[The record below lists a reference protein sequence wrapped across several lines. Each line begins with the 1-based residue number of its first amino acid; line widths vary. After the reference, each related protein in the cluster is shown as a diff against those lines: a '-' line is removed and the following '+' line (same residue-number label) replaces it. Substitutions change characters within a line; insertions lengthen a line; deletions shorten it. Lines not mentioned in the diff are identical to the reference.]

1 MPKLIL
7 LVGPS
12 GSGKSTVAN
21 KLILEAKGVPTYINQ
36 DLQGKDHLKRF
47 EIAIDHGSD
56 IIVDRMNFSVGQRR
70 RYLDPAKAAGYTT
83 EIIILHES
91 YDTCLERCVS
101 RKGHPTIQDE
111 VTAVKVLNFFFTKY
125 ERVQDSEADQVTRL
139 WPMGA
144 KEPCIIVDIDGT
156 LANIDHR
163 LHHMKPEEGKKKNWK
178 RFFDDI
184 DKDTPNEWCV
194 DIVDGMYEKAVSVF
208 CSGRPDEHQDITR
221 EFIADK
227 CKLFIGELFM
237 RRRNDFRTDYIIKE
251 VILDFEILTRYK
263 PLFAIDDRQQV
274 VDLWRRRGI
283 VALQCSAG
291 DF

>member
-7 LVGPS
+7 LVGPQ
-12 GSGKSTVAN
+12 GSGKSTVA
-21 KLILEAKGVPTYINQ
+21 KRFEKEDYYRINQ
-36 DLQGKDHLKRF
+36 DDQGKKGHLELF
-47 EIAIDHGSD
+47 ERYLSEGNNIV
-56 IIVDRMNFSVGQRR
+56 VDRINHAVGQRR
-70 RYLDPAKAAGYTT
+70 RYLDPAKAAGYVT

-91 YDTCLERCVS
+91 YDTCLERCIA
-101 RKGHPTIQDE
+101 RKAHPTIVLESD
-111 VTAVKVLNFFFTKY
+111 AVRALNFFFSKY
-125 ERVQDSEADQVTRL
+125 ERVQDNEADQVTRL
-139 WPMGA
+139 WPIGV
-144 KEPCIIVDIDGT
+144 KDPCIIVDIDGT

-163 LHHMKPEEGKKKNWK
+163 LHHMKPPEGQKKNWK

-184 DKDTPNEWCV
+184 EHDTPNEWCV

-208 CSGRPDEHQDITR
+208 CSGRPDEHRDITR

-227 CKLFIGELFM
+227 CNLFIGELFM
-237 RRRNDFRTDYIIKE
+237 RRRNDFRTDFIIKE

-283 VALQCSAG
+283 TALQCSDG
-291 DF
+291 NF